1 MEYINKG
8 DRKMNSKQ
16 IFIEGKPVT
25 EEYLLNM
32 ATELT
37 TLSEYVELVRQPL
50 DLINLAS
57 VNKDTLTV
65 SHYIYSGKL
74 QCLEN
79 NLEAIQNKIQELSN
93 KICPDEM

>member
-1 MEYINKG
+1 MKS
-8 DRKMNSKQ
+8 NSKP
-16 IFIEGKPVT
+16 IFIDGKPVT
-25 EEYLLNM
+25 EEYLLDI

-50 DLINLAS
+50 ELINLAS

-65 SHYIYSGKL
+65 NHYIYSGKL

-79 NLEAIQNKIQELSN
+79 NLEAIQNKVQELSN

>member
-1 MEYINKG
+1 MKS
-8 DRKMNSKQ
+8 NSKP
-16 IFIEGKPVT
+16 IFIDGKPVT
-25 EEYLLNM
+25 DKHLLKV

-37 TLSEYVELVRQPL
+37 ALSELVQLARQPL
-50 DLINLAS
+50 EMLNYSAIKNDDFLF
-57 VNKDTLTV
+57 K
-65 SHYIYSGKL
+65 HYIQSGGL